1 MTTPAN
7 HCRARRSTLLL
18 RAVATSILWQVLL
31 GCGVWAVRAADPGV
45 QAPADRLIFETDI
58 EPILTVRGCNSGG
71 CHGKSGGQNGFALSL
86 FAFDP
91 AFDHASIVSAA
102 RGRRLAP
109 AAPLES
115 LLIQKGTGTVP
126 HGGGKKLDPAGEDV
140 RTLVRWIE
148 QGTPKAGPDDP
159 QLERISLSPAPRPL
173 APGESLELKVTAH
186 YSDGATRDVTATSA
200 WHAGEPA
207 VLDAADARVR
217 AGAFAG
223 EGTIMA
229 RYVGTIA
236 TWSTGIVPP
245 GSIDAAAVAALPRP
259 TPLDEPVWR
268 KLTTMNIL
276 PSEQAAESTLL
287 RRASLDLIGRL
298 PTPDEA
304 RAYLAD
310 PDPAKREKLV
320 AALLDRSEYA
330 DFQANKWADLLRPN
344 PYRVGI
350 KATLSLDTF
359 LRDVFRE
366 NLSYDDLV
374 RRLLTATGSTWR
386 DGATTVFRDR
396 RSPDEIVTL
405 VSQLFLGVRL
415 ECAKCHQHPF
425 EVYGQSDFYSLAA
438 FFGRVAY
445 RGTGLSPPIS
455 GGEEIVTVGESGEV
469 RHPLSGA
476 LLAPKPLFGT
486 ALEIPAGEDPRAA
499 LVDWL
504 TAHDNPFFHRAA
516 VNRIWG
522 DLFGIGI
529 VDPVDDF
536 RATNPPTNPAL
547 LEALVAEFRAGGSD
561 QKKLLATILRS
572 AVWNRS
578 SLPNATNAGDFRNF
592 SRHYRQRL
600 RAEVL
605 ADAIDDVTGVP
616 TSYAGLPEESRA
628 VQLWTHRTPATFLDV
643 FGRPD
648 PNQDPPCQRDPDAT
662 VVQALHLMNSTAIEG
677 KIAADSSRA
686 ATLAAS
692 ELPPDRIVEEL
703 YLACYT
709 RFPTS
714 SEREPLVAL
723 FAREGR
729 SRRQVTED
737 ILWSLINSPEFVFK
751 D

>member
-1 MTTPAN
+1 MPTPAN
-7 HCRARRSTLLL
+7 HCPVRSRTRLLL
-18 RAVATSILWQVLL
+18 A
-31 GCGVWAVRAADPGV
+31 RAAGVPWLAWFAPALGADP
-45 QAPADRLIFETDI
+45 APRPAADRLLFETDI
-58 EPILTVRGCNSGG
+58 EPILTVRGCNGGG

-91 AFDHASIVSAA
+91 AFDHAAIVSAA

-109 AAPLES
+109 ASPLES
-115 LLIQKGTGTVP
+115 LLIQKGAGLVP
-126 HGGGKKLDPAGEDV
+126 HGGGRKLDPDGADV
-140 RTLVRWIE
+140 RRIARWIE
-148 QGTPKAGPDDP
+148 EGAPRAGPDDP
-159 QLERISLSPAPRPL
+159 RLERISLAPAARPL
-173 APGESLELKVTAH
+173 SPGESLELTVTAH
-186 YSDGATRDVTATSA
+186 YSDGSTRDVTATSA

-207 VLDAADARVR
+207 ILDAAAGHVR

-223 EGTIMA
+223 EGTVMA
-229 RYVGTIA
+229 RYVGNIA
-236 TWSTGIVPP
+236 TWSTSVVPP
-245 GSIDAAAVAALPRP
+245 GSLDAAAIIALPRP
-259 TPLDEPVWR
+259 TSLDDPVWR
-268 KLTTMNIL
+268 KLATMNVL
-276 PSEQAAESTLL
+276 PSAQAAESTLL
-287 RRASLDLIGRL
+287 RRAHLDLIGRL

-304 RAYLAD
+304 RVYLAD
-310 PDPAKREKLV
+310 SDPAKREKLV
-320 AALLDRSEYA
+320 AALLERSEYA

-359 LRDVFRE
+359 LRDAFRE
-366 NLSYDDLV
+366 NLPYDEFV

-386 DGATTVFRDR
+386 EGATTIFRDR
-396 RSPDEIVTL
+396 RSPDEIVTMM
-405 VSQLFLGVRL
+405 SQLFMGVRL

-425 EVYGQSDFYSLAA
+425 EVFGQNDFYSLAA

-455 GGEEIVTVGESGEV
+455 GGEETVTVAESGEV

-476 LLAPKPLFGT
+476 VLAPKPLFGPP
-486 ALEIPAGEDPRAA
+486 LDVPAGEDPRAR
-499 LVDWL
+499 LVEWL

-522 DLFGIGI
+522 DLFGVGI

-547 LEALVAEFRAGGSD
+547 LDSLVAEFRAGGTD

-572 AVWNRS
+572 AVWDRS
-578 SLPNATNAGDFRNF
+578 SVPNATNAGDTRNF

-616 TSYAGLPEESRA
+616 TSYSGLPDESRA
-628 VQLWTHRTPATFLDV
+628 VQLWTHRTPTTFLDV

-662 VVQALHLMNSTAIEG
+662 VVQALHLMNSAAIEG
-677 KIAADSSRA
+677 KIAAESSRA

-692 ELPPDRIVEEL
+692 DLPPERIVEEL

-714 SEREPLVAL
+714 SEREPLLAL
-723 FAREGR
+723 YAAQGR

-737 ILWSLINSPEFVFK
+737 ILWSLINSPEFIFK

>member
-1 MTTPAN
+1 MPPVASPGLAGSSQEGSSRPRGAIRLLAVVAAIALAAGPA
-7 HCRARRSTLLL
+7 L
-18 RAVATSILWQVLL
+18 
-31 GCGVWAVRAADPGV
+31 ADDGRP
-45 QAPADRLIFETDI
+45 LFETDI
-58 EPILTVRGCNSGG
+58 EPILTARGCNGGG

-109 AAPLES
+109 ASPRES
-115 LLIQKGTGTVP
+115 LLIQKGCGLVP
-126 HGGGKKLDPAGEDV
+126 HGGGRKLDPDGAEV
-140 RTLVRWIE
+140 RTIVRWIE

-159 QLERISLSPAPRPL
+159 RLERISLSPEPRAL
-173 APGESLELKVTAH
+173 VPGETLDLVVTAH
-186 YSDGATRDVTATSA
+186 YSDGSTRDVTATSA

-207 VLDAADARVR
+207 VLDAVDGKVR

-223 EGTIMA
+223 EGTVMA
-229 RYVGTIA
+229 RYVGSIA

-245 GSIDAAAVAALPRP
+245 GSIDAAAVVALPRP

-268 KLTTMNIL
+268 KLASMNIL
-276 PSEQAAESTLL
+276 PSERAAESTLL
-287 RRASLDLIGRL
+287 RRAHVDLIGRL
-298 PTPDEA
+298 PTPEEA

-320 AALLDRSEYA
+320 ASLLARSEYA

-366 NLSYDDLV
+366 NLPYDEFV
-374 RRLLTATGSTWR
+374 RRLLTASGSTWR
-386 DGATTVFRDR
+386 DGATTLFRDR
-396 RSPDEIVTL
+396 RSPDEIVTI
-405 VSQLFLGVRL
+405 VSQLFMGVRL

-425 EVYGQSDFYSLAA
+425 EVYGQADFYSLAA

-455 GGEEIVTVGESGEV
+455 GGEEIVTVGEAGEV
-469 RHPLSGA
+469 RHPLTGA
-476 LLAPKPLFGT
+476 VLAPRPLFGS
-486 ALEIPAGEDPRAA
+486 ALEIPPGDDPRAA

-504 TAHDNPFFHRAA
+504 TAHDNPFLHRAA

-536 RATNPPTNPAL
+536 RATNPPSNPPL
-547 LEALVAEFRAGGSD
+547 LDALVAEFRAGGTD

-572 AVWNRS
+572 AVWDRS
-578 SLPNATNAGDFRNF
+578 SLPNATNVGDTRNF

-616 TSYAGLPEESRA
+616 TTYAGLPAGSRA

-662 VVQALHLMNSTAIEG
+662 VVQALHLMNSAAIEG

-692 ELPPDRIVEEL
+692 DLPPERIVEEL
-703 YLACYT
+703 YLACYA
-709 RFPTS
+709 RFPES

-723 FAREGR
+723 YTREGR

-737 ILWSLINSPEFVFK
+737 ILWSLVNSPEFVFK